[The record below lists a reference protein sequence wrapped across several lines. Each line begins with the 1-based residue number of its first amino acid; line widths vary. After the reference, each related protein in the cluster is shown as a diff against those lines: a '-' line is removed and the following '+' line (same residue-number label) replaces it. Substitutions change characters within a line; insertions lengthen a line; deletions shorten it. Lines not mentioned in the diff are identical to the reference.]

1 MGFYILVGLV
11 VVLLGWILARSPVM
25 KAWLRGRGSDP
36 SSSGIDRMN
45 EAGRDA
51 TWRDDGTIR

>member
-1 MGFYILVGLV
+1 V
-11 VVLLGWILARSPVM
+11 VVLLGWGLARSSVM

>member
-1 MGFYILVGLV
+1 MAFYILVGLV

-36 SSSGIDRMN
+36 SSSGID
-45 EAGRDA
+45 A
-51 TWRDDGTIR
+51 